1 MRIPSCQTGKMMEIK
16 NLYFAGHSH
25 RVLELV
31 EDGEVRL
38 FMLSEIDLEAVLQAM
53 PVGVSQAAQF
63 RAVH

>member
-1 MRIPSCQTGKMMEIK
+1 MEIK
-16 NLYFAGHSH
+16 NLYFAGHSY

-38 FMLSEIDLEAVLQAM
+38 FLLSEVDLEAVLYAM
-53 PVGVSQAAQF
+53 PAGVGQAAQF